1 MGWGDNKTMKTCM
14 SIFRTRFALVL
25 GLSIVRLARLKIMTI
40 IGAIQFRNNTVEPLL
55 NCNADYV

>member
-1 MGWGDNKTMKTCM
+1 MKTCM